1 VSAVCELTI
10 GRRIEL
16 LRRRRGL
23 SRQAFAGLVGYS
35 AEWLRQVEK
44 GDRRLDK
51 LTTLLR
57 VAEVL
62 RVEDV
67 SSFIGIVVPPQ
78 RTRPGESTA
87 PSAVRH
93 ALFHPAPPESA
104 TVDVDALCD
113 RIEATWT
120 GWQGATHRY
129 SLMQR
134 CLPPLLDQVS
144 QLAADDGPQVQRITA
159 QTYRL
164 TAAYLRHVNDPPL
177 ALLASERALGAA
189 RRCGD
194 DLVLA
199 ACEGGMAS
207 TLLLL
212 GCAADAAE
220 VCRRAVARLSPGVP
234 TDPPEIVSVWG
245 ATQLI
250 AAEIEAV
257 RNDHLAA
264 WELLD
269 LAGKAA
275 EVLGH
280 DRNDLHSSFGPT
292 DVGIHAVRVE
302 IVLGRIRRALRL
314 ASKVDVSGA
323 VTSERQA
330 RHYIALALA
339 HAKERDAAAAAFALF
354 QAEEACAQ
362 EIVFNDGAH
371 QVVHT
376 LLDLDDAAVRS
387 HVWRLA
393 ERAKLL

>member
-1 VSAVCELTI
+1 MSARSELTI

-44 GDRRLDK
+44 GDRGLDK

-57 VAEVL
+57 IAEVL
-62 RVEDV
+62 RIDDV

-78 RTRPGESTA
+78 RTRPGDSTA
-87 PSAVRH
+87 PSAVRQ
-93 ALFHPAPPESA
+93 ALFHPAPLESV
-104 TVDVDALCD
+104 TMDVDVLCD
-113 RIEATWT
+113 RLEATWT

-134 CLPPLLDQVS
+134 CLPPLLGQVS
-144 QLAADDGPQVQRITA
+144 RLAADDSPLGQRVTA

-177 ALLASERALGAA
+177 ALLASERALSAA

-194 DLVLA
+194 DVVLA

-207 TLLLL
+207 TLVSL
-212 GCAADAAE
+212 GCEGDAAD
-220 VCRRAVARLSPGVP
+220 VCRRAAARLSPGVP
-234 TDPPEIVSVWG
+234 TDPPEVVSVWG

-264 WELLD
+264 WASLD

-314 ASKVDVSGA
+314 ASKVDVSGT

-330 RHYIALALA
+330 LHYIALARA
-339 HAKERDAAAAAFALF
+339 HAEERDAAAAAFALL
-354 QAEEACAQ
+354 QAEEACAE
-362 EIVFNDGAH
+362 EIVFNGEAH
-371 QVVHT
+371 RVVHT

-387 HVWRLA
+387 QVWRLA

>member
-1 VSAVCELTI
+1 M
-10 GRRIEL
+10 
-16 LRRRRGL
+16 

-35 AEWLRQVEK
+35 AEWLRQVER

-78 RTRPGESTA
+78 RRHSGESTA
-87 PSAVRH
+87 PSDVRR
-93 ALFHPAPPESA
+93 ALFHPRSSESA
-104 TVDVDALCD
+104 AVDLDALAD
-113 RIEATWT
+113 RLEAAWT

-134 CLPPLLDQVS
+134 SLPPLLDQVCGM
-144 QLAADDGPQVQRITA
+144 ADDPEIMRITA

-164 TAAYLRHVNDPPL
+164 TASYLRQVNDPPV
-177 ALLASERALGAA
+177 ALLASERALAAA

-194 DLVLA
+194 DLVIA
-199 ACEGGMAS
+199 ACEGGLAA

-212 GCAADAAE
+212 GWVTDAAD
-220 VCRRAVARLSPGVP
+220 VCRRAATRLAAGVP
-234 TDPPEIVSVWG
+234 TDPPEVVSVWG
-245 ATQLI
+245 AVQLVT
-250 AAEIEAV
+250 AEIEAV

-264 WELLD
+264 REALD

-292 DVGIHAVRVE
+292 DVGVHAVRVE
-302 IVLGRIRRALRL
+302 LVLGRIRRALRL

-323 VTSERQA
+323 VSGERQA
-330 RHYIALALA
+330 RHYITLARA
-339 HAKERDAAAAAFALF
+339 HAEERDAAAAAFALF
-354 QAEEACAQ
+354 QAEEACAE
-362 EIVFNDGAH
+362 EIVFNGEAH
-371 QVVHT
+371 RVVHA

>member
-1 VSAVCELTI
+1 MNAGCELTI

-35 AEWLRQVEK
+35 AEWLRQVER
-44 GDRRLDK
+44 GDRPLDK

-78 RTRPGESTA
+78 RRQPGESTA
-87 PSAVRH
+87 PPDVRR
-93 ALFHPAPPESA
+93 ALFHPRSSDCAP
-104 TVDVDALCD
+104 VDLGALSD
-113 RIEATWT
+113 GLDTAWT

-134 CLPPLLDQVS
+134 LLPPLLDQICR
-144 QLAADDGPQVQRITA
+144 LADDGPEAMRITA
-159 QTYRL
+159 ETYRL
-164 TAAYLRHVNDPPL
+164 TASYLRQVNDPPL
-177 ALLASERALGAA
+177 ALLASERALAAA

-194 DLVLA
+194 DLVIA
-199 ACEGGMAS
+199 ACEGGMAA

-212 GCAADAAE
+212 GCVADAAD
-220 VCRRAVARLSPGVP
+220 VCRRATARLAPGVP
-234 TDPPEIVSVWG
+234 SDPPEVVSVWG
-245 ATQLI
+245 AAQLI
-250 AAEIEAV
+250 TAEIEAV

-264 WELLD
+264 RESLD

-292 DVGIHAVRVE
+292 DVGVHSVRVE

-323 VTSERQA
+323 VSGERQA
-330 RHYIALALA
+330 RHYITLARA
-339 HAKERDAAAAAFALF
+339 HAEERDAAAAAFALF
-354 QAEEACAQ
+354 QAEEACAE
-362 EIVFNDGAH
+362 EIVFNGQAH
-371 QVVHT
+371 QVVHI

>member
-1 VSAVCELTI
+1 MSAGCELTI

-35 AEWLRQVEK
+35 AEWLRQVER

-78 RTRPGESTA
+78 RRQPGESTA
-87 PSAVRH
+87 PSGVRR
-93 ALFHPAPPESA
+93 ALFHPGASEST
-104 TVDVDALCD
+104 TVDLSALSD
-113 RIEATWT
+113 RLEATWT

-134 CLPPLLDQVS
+134 CLPALLDQVS
-144 QLAADDGPQVQRITA
+144 QLAADGGPQVQRITA

-164 TAAYLRHVNDPPL
+164 TAAYLRHVNDPSL
-177 ALLASERALGAA
+177 ALLASERALSAA
-189 RRCGD
+189 HRCGD

-212 GCAADAAE
+212 GCAADAAD
-220 VCRRAVARLSPGVP
+220 VCRRAAARLSPGIP
-234 TDPPEIVSVWG
+234 TDPPESVSVWG

-330 RHYIALALA
+330 RHYIALARA
-339 HAKERDAAAAAFALF
+339 HAAERDAAAAAFALF
-354 QAEEACAQ
+354 QAEEACAE
-362 EIVFNDGAH
+362 EIAFNGDAH
-371 QVVHT
+371 QVVHA